1 MEKMIPF
8 IRVMEDGDIEKL
20 DGMVDAF
27 LLEENPDEQYGLADL
42 LTEYGFIQ
50 EAIKTLEH
58 LNFLFP
64 EEDQLKIDLAQLF
77 LELNKEDDALEMLS
91 NIEKNSES
99 YPQALLTLADYY
111 QMIGLYE
118 VAEHKIEEAIA
129 LLPGEPLLQ

>member
-50 EAIKTLEH
+50 EAIKTLEN

-99 YPQALLTLADYY
+99 YPQAL
-111 QMIGLYE
+111 
-118 VAEHKIEEAIA
+118 
-129 LLPGEPLLQ
+129 